1 MRQIILDLL
10 EFSRVGRQELDVEE
24 VNIRLIIDE
33 ILDLYKKQIEEKKAI
48 IVIGN
53 MPNII
58 TFKAPIRQVLQNLIS
73 NALKYQQDSIIP
85 EINIQCERDYDFWKF
100 SVKDNGIGIEE
111 EYHDKIF
118 EIFQRLHNKE
128 EFSGTGIGLA
138 IVKKIIEG
146 MSGKIYLTSQKGVGS
161 TFYFTIP
168 IKQFQ
173 STKKD

>member
-1 MRQIILDLL
+1 MINKSPN
-10 EFSRVGRQELDVEE
+10 F
-24 VNIRLIIDE
+24 
-33 ILDLYKKQIEEKKAI
+33 DLYKKQIEEKKAI

-58 TFKAPIRQVLQNLIS
+58 TFKAPVRQVLQNLIS
-73 NALKYQQDSIIP
+73 NALKYQQDSTIP
-85 EINIQCERDYDFWKF
+85 EINIQCERNNDFWKF
-100 SVKDNGIGIEE
+100 SVQDNGIGIEE
-111 EYHDKIF
+111 EYHTKIF

-128 EFSGTGIGLA
+128 EYSGTGIGLA